1 MNNNP
6 IKNEIKSII
15 AKKGMTMTAVVEL
28 INNNRDTAN
37 KTSVQNLNNK
47 LTRESI
53 KYTEMV
59 ELADVLGFDI
69 EWIPR

>member
-53 KYTEMV
+53 KYTEMI

-69 EWIPR
+69 KWIPR